1 METVRRAQGCWTC
14 KRRKIGCDRGYPACN
29 NCLRTGREC
38 HGYGIRLAWP
48 DQPDGRRRSN
58 NLKSETLYHHEI
70 DSEYYGKQFLNVT
83 YSDLAVARKGI
94 SPIGLTIIRGQ
105 PRPGRT
111 IPLFANLHERESHLI
126 SYCKGK
132 KPDLLQIPHVSNKL
146 LTFSASDRSRLSQ
159 MISTIDINNG
169 FRDDLLPMALASLGS
184 ASDGLRN
191 AMLAVSAFH
200 LWGPEQALSYK
211 ADALRS
217 LSSSLSSESIGITE
231 TQLATSMML
240 CVYNVFDETEGNW
253 NLHLQGA
260 QTILRKLANIHGG
273 RLRYGF
279 LYTWFLYHE
288 ILGGF
293 SQPLQYGNRGPASLQ
308 LLHDSSFDKSLI
320 IGSLGCSV
328 EIMEIIS
335 YVNGLRA
342 IELRGE
348 SAHFSAE
355 ERARRADEWRAIES
369 RITIPSQHLSPTD
382 ATRLPAHER
391 TRILTTA
398 ELYRIA
404 TYLYLQRTGECTQSH
419 ELRTMY
425 LEQAFQALGILDVCT
440 SPWPLFVIACETE
453 NDQQRILILQALDR
467 MDDERRIGNVYVLRD
482 IIESYWKQQDLQA
495 DSGRVSNAKWWNVVD
510 LNITAPWCI

>member
-38 HGYGIRLAWP
+38 LGYGIRLAWP
-48 DQPDGRRRSN
+48 DQPDGRRR
-58 NLKSETLYHHEI
+58 LTRLPDHTIHHHEI
-70 DSEYYGKQFLNVT
+70 DSAYYGKQFLNMT

-94 SPIGLTIIRGQ
+94 SPIALTLIRAQ
-105 PRPGRT
+105 PPRPGRI
-111 IPLFANLHERESHLI
+111 IPLFANFQERESHLI
-126 SYCKGK
+126 TYY
-132 KPDLLQIPHVSNKL
+132 
-146 LTFSASDRSRLSQ
+146 RSKLSQ
-159 MISTIDINNG
+159 MISTINVNNG
-169 FRDDLLPMALASLGS
+169 FRDDLLPMALSTYGN

-191 AMLAVSAFH
+191 AMLAVAAFH
-200 LWGPEQALSYK
+200 LWGTEQALSYK
-211 ADALRS
+211 TDALRS
-217 LSSSLSSESIGITE
+217 LSSSLSSESVSITE

-260 QTILRKLANIHGG
+260 QTILRKLAAIHGG
-273 RLRYGF
+273 RLKYSF

-293 SQPLQYGNRGPASLQ
+293 SQPLQHGFRGPASLQ
-308 LLHDSSFDKSLI
+308 LLHDTDFDKSLI

-328 EIMEIIS
+328 EVMEIIS

-342 IELRGE
+342 AELRGD
-348 SAHFSAE
+348 SADFTPS
-355 ERARRADEWRAIES
+355 ERAQRADEWHRIES
-369 RITIPSQHLSPTD
+369 RITNLTQHLNPED
-382 ATRLPAHER
+382 ASHLPPHER
-391 TRILTTA
+391 TTILTTA
-398 ELYRIA
+398 EIYRIA
-404 TYLYLQRTGECTQSH
+404 AFLYLQRTGENSQNQ
-419 ELRTMY
+419 ELRSMY
-425 LEQAFQALGILDVCT
+425 LEQAFQALNSLEVCT

-453 NDQQRILILQALDR
+453 NDQQRIMILQTLDR
-467 MDDERRIGNVYVLRD
+467 MDDERRIGNVYVLRG

-495 DSGRVSNAKWWNVVD
+495 DSGRASNIKWWNVVN

>member
-1 METVRRAQGCWTC
+1 METAKRAQGCWTC

-38 HGYGIRLAWP
+38 LGYGIRLAWP
-48 DQPDGRRRSN
+48 DQPDGRRRLN
-58 NLKSETLYHHEI
+58 RLPDHTIHHHEI
-70 DSEYYGKQFLNVT
+70 DSAYYGKQFLNVT
-83 YSDLAVARKGI
+83 YSDLAVARRGI
-94 SPIGLTIIRGQ
+94 SPIYLPFIRAQ

-111 IPLFANLHERESHLI
+111 IPLFTNLHERESHLI
-126 SYCKGK
+126 DYY
-132 KPDLLQIPHVSNKL
+132 
-146 LTFSASDRSRLSQ
+146 RSKLSQ
-159 MISTIDINNG
+159 MISTIDVNNG
-169 FRDDLLPMALASLGS
+169 FRDDLLPMALSTVGS

-217 LSSSLSSESIGITE
+217 LSSSLSSESIDITE

-253 NLHLQGA
+253 NLHLHGA
-260 QTILRKLANIHGG
+260 QTILRKLAAIHGG
-273 RLRYGF
+273 RLKYGF

-293 SQPLQYGNRGPASLQ
+293 SQPLHHGLRGPASLQ
-308 LLHDSSFDKSLI
+308 LLHDTTFDKSLI

-328 EIMEIIS
+328 EVMEIIS

-348 SAHFSAE
+348 SVDFSPE
-355 ERARRADEWRAIES
+355 ERTRRADDWHLIEN
-369 RITIPSQHLSPTD
+369 RITTLSQHLDPLD
-382 ATRLPAHER
+382 AARLPPHER

-404 TYLYLQRTGECTQSH
+404 AVLYLHRTGESNQSQ
-419 ELRTMY
+419 ELRSMY
-425 LEQAFQALGILDVCT
+425 LEQAFQALNSLEVCT

-453 NDQQRILILQALDR
+453 NDQQRIMILQALDR
-467 MDDERRIGNVYVLRD
+467 MDNERHIGNVFVLRD

-495 DSGRVSNAKWWNVVD
+495 DSGRISNSKWWNVVN

>member
-38 HGYGIRLAWP
+38 LGYGIRLAWP
-48 DQPDGRRRSN
+48 DQPDGRRR
-58 NLKSETLYHHEI
+58 LTRLPDHTIHHHEI
-70 DSEYYGKQFLNVT
+70 DPDYYGKQFLNVT
-83 YSDLAVARKGI
+83 YSDLALSRKGI
-94 SPIGLTIIRGQ
+94 SPICLSIIRAQ
-105 PRPGRT
+105 PRPGRSL
-111 IPLFANLHERESHLI
+111 PLFANLHERESHLI
-126 SYCKGK
+126 SYYEK
-132 KPDLLQIPHVSNKL
+132 K
-146 LTFSASDRSRLSQ
+146 LSQ

-169 FRDDLLPMALASLGS
+169 FRDDLLPMALSNIGNASN
-184 ASDGLRN
+184 GLRN

-200 LWGPEQALSYK
+200 LWGSEEALSYK

-253 NLHLQGA
+253 NLHLRGA
-260 QTILRKLANIHGG
+260 QTILQKLASIHGG
-273 RLRYGF
+273 RLKYGF

-293 SQPLQYGNRGPASLQ
+293 SQPLQYGRCPASLE
-308 LLHDSSFDKSLI
+308 LLHDTNFDKSLI

-328 EIMEIIS
+328 EVMEIIS
-335 YVNGLRA
+335 YVNNLRA
-342 IELRGE
+342 VELRGGSLE
-348 SAHFSAE
+348 YDPE
-355 ERARRADEWRAIES
+355 ERARKADEWREIES
-369 RITIPSQHLSPTD
+369 RIANLTQHLDPIH
-382 ATRLPAHER
+382 ALHIPPVER
-391 TRILTTA
+391 RRILTTA

-404 TYLYLQRTGECTQSH
+404 ALLYLQRTGDCTHNQ
-419 ELRTMY
+419 ELRSMY
-425 LEQAFQALGILDVCT
+425 LGLAFDSLKRLDVCT

-453 NDQQRILILQALDR
+453 DDQQRIMILQTLDK
-467 MDDERRIGNVYVLRD
+467 MDNERHIGNVFVLRD

-495 DSGRVSNAKWWNVVD
+495 DSGRTSNTKWWNVVNLD
-510 LNITAPWCI
+510 IAAPWCI

>member
-38 HGYGIRLAWP
+38 LGYGIRLAWP
-48 DQPDGRRRSN
+48 DQPDGRRRLSR
-58 NLKSETLYHHEI
+58 LPDHTIHHHEI
-70 DSEYYGKQFLNVT
+70 NSVYYGKQFLNVT
-83 YSDLAVARKGI
+83 YTDLATARKGM
-94 SPIGLTIIRGQ
+94 SPICLPFIRSQ
-105 PRPGRT
+105 PRPTRS
-111 IPLFANLHERESHLI
+111 IPLFTNLHERESHLI
-126 SYCKGK
+126 NYYQK
-132 KPDLLQIPHVSNKL
+132 K
-146 LTFSASDRSRLSQ
+146 LSQ

-169 FRDDLLPMALASLGS
+169 FRDDLIPMALSSLGS

-191 AMLAVSAFH
+191 AMLAVAAFH
-200 LWGPEQALSYK
+200 LWGAEQALSYK

-253 NLHLQGA
+253 NLHLHGA
-260 QTILRKLANIHGG
+260 QTILHRLAAIHGG
-273 RLRYGF
+273 HLKYGF

-293 SQPLQYGNRGPASLQ
+293 SQPLQVGSRGPASLQ
-308 LLHDSSFDKSLI
+308 LLYDTNFDKSMI

-328 EIMEIIS
+328 EVMEIIS

-342 IELRGE
+342 IELRGQ
-348 SAHFSAE
+348 SIGFDSE
-355 ERARRADEWRAIES
+355 ERARRADEWRTIES
-369 RITIPSQHLSPTD
+369 RITNLEQHLDPIS
-382 ATRLPAHER
+382 ASRLPPQER

-404 TYLYLQRTGECTQSH
+404 ALLYLLRTGECSQNQD
-419 ELRTMY
+419 LRLMY
-425 LEQAFQALGILDVCT
+425 LELAFEALARLEVCT

-453 NDQQRILILQALDR
+453 NDQQRILVLQTLDR
-467 MDDERRIGNVYVLRD
+467 MDNERHIGNVFVLRD

-495 DSGRVSNAKWWNVVD
+495 DNGRTSNAKWWNVVNLD
-510 LNITAPWCI
+510 ITAPWCV

>member
-38 HGYGIRLAWP
+38 LGYGIRLAWP
-48 DQPDGRRRSN
+48 DQPDGRRR
-58 NLKSETLYHHEI
+58 LTRLPDHTIHHHEI
-70 DSEYYGKQFLNVT
+70 DPKYYGKQFLNVT
-83 YSDLAVARKGI
+83 YSDLALSRKGI
-94 SPIGLTIIRGQ
+94 SPICLSIFRAQ
-105 PRPGRT
+105 PRPGRSL
-111 IPLFANLHERESHLI
+111 PLFTNLHERESHLI
-126 SYCKGK
+126 NYY
-132 KPDLLQIPHVSNKL
+132 QNK
-146 LTFSASDRSRLSQ
+146 LSQ

-169 FRDDLLPMALASLGS
+169 FRDDLLPMALSNLGNASN
-184 ASDGLRN
+184 GLRN

-200 LWGPEQALSYK
+200 LWGPEEALSYK

-253 NLHLQGA
+253 NLHLRGA
-260 QTILRKLANIHGG
+260 QTILQKLASIHGG
-273 RLRYGF
+273 QLKYGF

-293 SQPLQYGNRGPASLQ
+293 SQPLQYGRCPASLQ
-308 LLHDSSFDKSLI
+308 LLDDTDFDKSLI

-328 EIMEIIS
+328 EVMEIIS

-342 IELRGE
+342 LELRGASLE
-348 SAHFSAE
+348 FSPE
-355 ERARRADEWRAIES
+355 ERARRADEWREIES
-369 RITIPSQHLSPTD
+369 RITTLEQHLDPLD
-382 ATRLPAHER
+382 ASRIPPAER
-391 TRILTTA
+391 SRILTTA

-404 TYLYLQRTGECTQSH
+404 ALLYLQRTAECTHNQ
-419 ELRTMY
+419 ELRSAY
-425 LEQAFQALGILDVCT
+425 LEYAFAALKRLDVCT

-453 NDQQRILILQALDR
+453 DDQQRIRILQTLDK
-467 MDDERRIGNVYVLRD
+467 MDNERHIGNVFVLRD

-495 DSGRVSNAKWWNVVD
+495 DSGRVSNTKWWNVVNLD
-510 LNITAPWCI
+510 IAAPWCI